1 MRSLLPA
8 LVPAFL
14 PALLALLLVAC
25 APAEPS
31 REPSPSPTPSPVQA
45 APNPNLVEFEER
57 LDTSTARLG
66 QLVRALGEA
75 SAGSPRELELVAG
88 RLAAFAAD
96 ETAWLEA
103 HAADPCYRDAVE
115 AYRAGLAA
123 IAASAE
129 AFDALATASAP
140 PADEEG
146 RAAGEALAEG
156 STGLQQAAALALEAR
171 AAGRLPS

>member
-1 MRSLLPA
+1 MRSLVLPA
-8 LVPAFL
+8 V
-14 PALLALLLVAC
+14 LASLLVAC

-31 REPSPSPTPSPVQA
+31 PEPSPSPSPSPVQA

-57 LDTSTARLG
+57 LESSSSRLG

-96 ETAWLEA
+96 ETAWLEE
-103 HAADPCYRDAVE
+103 HAADPCYAEALE

-123 IAASAE
+123 IATAAE
-129 AFDALATASAP
+129 AFEALATAPMP
-140 PADEEG
+140 PPDEEG
-146 RAAGEALAEG
+146 QAAGEALADG
-156 STGLQQAAALALEAR
+156 STGLQQAAALAMRAR
-171 AAGRLPS
+171 AACRSGS